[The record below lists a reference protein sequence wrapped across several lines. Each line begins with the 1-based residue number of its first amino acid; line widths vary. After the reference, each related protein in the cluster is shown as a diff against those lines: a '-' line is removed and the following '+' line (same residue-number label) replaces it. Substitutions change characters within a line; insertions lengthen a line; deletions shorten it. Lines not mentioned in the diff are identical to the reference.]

1 MKTMVT
7 DKDLQ
12 IIRQS
17 QIKLCLEYFS
27 HCGICPTLAD
37 VMSVTTMLEQFIKDG
52 YSKDLKT
59 KFESI
64 DKYIEDTYKQ
74 DKTTK

>member
-1 MKTMVT
+1 MASE
-7 DKDLQ
+7 KDLQ

-17 QIKLCLEYFS
+17 QIKVTLDYFNS
-27 HCGICPTLAD
+27 CGVCATLTD
-37 VMSVTTMLEQFIKDG
+37 IISITTMLEQFIKDG

-64 DKYIEDTYKQ
+64 DKYIQETYGTHKA
-74 DKTTK
+74 K